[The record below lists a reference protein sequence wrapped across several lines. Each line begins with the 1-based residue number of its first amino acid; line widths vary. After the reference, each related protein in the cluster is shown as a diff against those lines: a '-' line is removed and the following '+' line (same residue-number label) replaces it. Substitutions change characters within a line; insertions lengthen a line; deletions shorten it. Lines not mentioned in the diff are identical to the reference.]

1 MPNNSQTD
9 SLPARREILAV
20 LRAMLSDSIRARVS
34 DLIGHRRRG
43 SFFYS
48 QSQAL
53 LPANPFAISFTL
65 FFSLLLLPGMLY
77 AQSPSDQA
85 TEDWELRKEEN
96 GIRVL
101 TRPQPGSDFAAVR
114 AEMVLQN
121 VSLAALTA
129 LIEDPSACSL
139 LESRCAEVRVL
150 ERTSAQEMLL
160 YRHNDMPFPIKDRDM
175 VLRVITVQ
183 NPETLQVAITLV
195 SEDGILPENP
205 RRVRLPSAESAWFF
219 TPLGEGRVE
228 VVSEGHIDP
237 GASLPAWALNR
248 FLVDAPFATMEAV
261 AEAVA
266 AAPFRDAVRS
276 GIREL
281 RKPSKPLQQ

>member
-9 SLPARREILAV
+9 SLPAKREILAAF
-20 LRAMLSDSIRARVS
+20 RANLSDCISARGS
-34 DLIGHRRRG
+34 NLIGHRRRG
-43 SFFYS
+43 TSFFS
-48 QSQAL
+48 RSQAFF
-53 LPANPFAISFTL
+53 PAHPSAISFTL
-65 FFSLLLLPGMLY
+65 FFSLLLLSGMLY
-77 AQSPSDQA
+77 AQSPSDQVA
-85 TEDWELRKEEN
+85 EDWELRKEES

-129 LIEDPSACSL
+129 LIEDPIACPL
-139 LESRCAEVRVL
+139 IESRCAEARAL

-160 YRHNDMPFPIKDRDM
+160 YRHNDMPFPIEDRDM
-175 VLRVITVQ
+175 VLRVITVH

-248 FLVDAPFATMEAV
+248 FLVDAPFAAMEAV

>member
-1 MPNNSQTD
+1 
-9 SLPARREILAV
+9 
-20 LRAMLSDSIRARVS
+20 
-34 DLIGHRRRG
+34 
-43 SFFYS
+43 
-48 QSQAL
+48 
-53 LPANPFAISFTL
+53 
-65 FFSLLLLPGMLY
+65 MLY
-77 AQSPSDQA
+77 AQSPSAQV
-85 TEDWELRKEEN
+85 TEDWKLRKEEN

-139 LESRCAEVRVL
+139 LESRCAEARVL

-205 RRVRLPSAESAWFF
+205 RRVRLPSAASAWYF

-261 AEAVA
+261 ADAVA
-266 AAPFRDAVRS
+266 TAPFRAAVRS
-276 GIREL
+276 GILEPRE
-281 RKPSKPLQQ
+281 PSEPLQQ

>member
-1 MPNNSQTD
+1 MPKNSQTD
-9 SLPARREILAV
+9 SLPARRESLAGF
-20 LRAMLSDSIRARVS
+20 RAILSDCICARVS
-34 DLIGHRRRG
+34 SLIGHRRR
-43 SFFYS
+43 SRFFHS

-65 FFSLLLLPGMLY
+65 FFSLLLSSCMLY
-77 AQSPSDQA
+77 AQSPSAQV
-85 TEDWELRKEEN
+85 TEDWKLRKEEN

-139 LESRCAEVRVL
+139 LESRCAEARVL
-150 ERTSAQEMLL
+150 ERTSAQEMLV

-205 RRVRLPSAESAWFF
+205 RRVRLPSAASAWYF

-261 AEAVA
+261 ADAVA
-266 AAPFRDAVRS
+266 TAPFRAAVRS
-276 GIREL
+276 GILEPRE
-281 RKPSKPLQQ
+281 PSEPLQQ

>member
-1 MPNNSQTD
+1 M
-9 SLPARREILAV
+9 LAAF
-20 LRAMLSDSIRARVS
+20 RAMLSDCIRARVS

-43 SFFYS
+43 SFFCS

-65 FFSLLLLPGMLY
+65 FFSLLLLPGTLY

-129 LIEDPSACSL
+129 LIEDPGACSL
-139 LESRCAEVRVL
+139 IESRCAEARVL

-175 VLRVITVQ
+175 VLRVNTVQ

-205 RRVRLPSAESAWFF
+205 RRVRLPSAALAWFF
-219 TPLGEGRVE
+219 TPLAEDRVE

-237 GASLPAWALNR
+237 GASLPAWLLNR
-248 FLVDAPFATMEAV
+248 VLVDGPFATMEAV
-261 AEAVA
+261 ANTVA
-266 AAPFRDAVRS
+266 AAPFRDAVRI
-276 GIREL
+276 GIRE
-281 RKPSKPLQQ
+281 PSKPLQQ